1 MRHTEILALAVV
13 LLAATITVAD
23 AARTSTPQPS
33 KARAFEL
40 DYLTMVPPLPAGA
53 QKLRVWIPV
62 PGSDAHQRIADL
74 QIQSPAPY
82 RIYRERKFGDQYA
95 YLELVPGKAA
105 TPSEIRMSFK
115 TTRQEYRVDLSDPPP
130 SGAAA
135 ADKAKP
141 ESLAMW
147 LQPDRLV
154 PTDGLIGELSAQH
167 TKGLTRP
174 LDKARAIYNYVVSTM
189 AYDKSGQGWG
199 HGDAVFACTVRKG
212 NCTDF
217 HALFI
222 GMARAAGIPA
232 KFEIGLPLPADK
244 ISGEIP
250 GYHCWALFYLEGS
263 GWVPVDASE
272 AWKNPAQ
279 REYYF
284 GAFDPDRVLF
294 TQGRDIRLNPPQAGD
309 LLNYFIYPYA
319 ELDGRPVELGHRFSF
334 RDLPSH

>member
-1 MRHTEILALAVV
+1 MRHPKIFALAVI
-13 LLAATITVAD
+13 LLAVTIGVVNV
-23 AARTSTPQPS
+23 ARTSTRQRR
-33 KARAFEL
+33 KNRAFEVEC
-40 DYLTMVPPLPAGA
+40 LTLVPPLPAGS

-62 PGSDAHQRIADL
+62 PQSGDHQRISDL
-74 QIQSPAPY
+74 KIQSPAPY
-82 RIYRERKFGDQYA
+82 RIYKEPKFGDQCA
-95 YLELVPGKAA
+95 YLELVPGRAA
-105 TPSEIRMSFK
+105 TPSEIRISFK
-115 TTRQEYRVDLSDPPP
+115 ARRQEYRMDVTDPPA
-130 SGAAA
+130 SGATLP
-135 ADKAKP
+135 DKANP
-141 ESLAMW
+141 ESPAMW

-154 PTDGLIGELSAQH
+154 PTDGIIGDLSRDH
-167 TKGLTRP
+167 TQGLTQP
-174 LDKARAIYNYVVSTM
+174 LDKAHAIYNYVVSTM

-199 HGDAVFACTVRKG
+199 RGDAVFACTARKG

-244 ISGEIP
+244 TFGEIP
-250 GYHCWALFYLEGS
+250 GYHCWALFYLEGT

-272 AWKNPAQ
+272 GWKNPAR

-309 LLNYFIYPYA
+309 PLNYFIYPYA
-319 ELDGRPVELGHRFSF
+319 ELDGKPFELGRKFSF
-334 RDLPSH
+334 RDLPSR

>member
-1 MRHTEILALAVV
+1 MRHTQITALVII
-13 LLAATITVAD
+13 LLAASFAVENV
-23 AARTSTPQPS
+23 ARTSTEQPRKS
-33 KARAFEL
+33 RAFEVQC
-40 DYLTMVPPLPAGA
+40 LTLVPPLPAAA
-53 QKLRVWIPV
+53 QKLRVWIPL
-62 PGSDAHQRIADL
+62 PQSGDHQQISNL
-74 QIQSPAPY
+74 KIQSPVPY
-82 RIYRERKFGDQYA
+82 RIYQEPRFGDQYA
-95 YLELVPGKAA
+95 YLELTPAKVA
-105 TPSEIRMSFK
+105 TPNEIKMSFNA
-115 TTRQEYRVDLSDPPP
+115 TRQEYRADLTDP
-130 SGAAA
+130 SGSSVQPAG
-135 ADKAKP
+135 KANP

-154 PTDGLIGELSAQH
+154 PTDSVIGELSREH
-167 TKGLTRP
+167 TQGRTQP

-199 HGDAVFACTVRKG
+199 RGDAVFACTVRKG

-244 ISGEIP
+244 TSGEIP
-250 GYHCWALFYLEGS
+250 GYHCWALFYLQRT

-272 AWKNPAQ
+272 AWKDPAR

-294 TQGRDIRLNPPQAGD
+294 TQGRDIRLSPAQAGD
-309 LLNYFIYPYA
+309 PLNYFIYPYA
-319 ELDGRPVELGHRFSF
+319 ELDGKPFELAHKFSF
-334 RDLPSH
+334 HDLPS